1 MYGIEDI
8 SGTDPDL
15 QRHIHCSGTTIRA
28 LKRWGRDREV
38 PSFESAASSWG
49 PPIKPT
55 GVARGEGNAYVWA
68 VVITGGVGVGRL
80 VVLIKKKILHD
91 IC

>member
-1 MYGIEDI
+1 M
-8 SGTDPDL
+8 
-15 QRHIHCSGTTIRA
+15 
-28 LKRWGRDREV
+28 
-38 PSFESAASSWG
+38 PSSESAASSWG